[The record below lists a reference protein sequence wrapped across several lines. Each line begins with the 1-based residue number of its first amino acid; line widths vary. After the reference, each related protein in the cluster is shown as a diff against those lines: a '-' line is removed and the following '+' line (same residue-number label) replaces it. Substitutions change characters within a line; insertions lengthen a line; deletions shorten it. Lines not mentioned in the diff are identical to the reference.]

1 MDDKGAKKV
10 IKKIQIATEYAVK
23 VTAKSI
29 TDELV
34 IIEIV
39 DKLMTEEHIAMLT
52 QTVAEQLDRGAIN
65 IIVDLSKVKRI
76 NSSGLGSIISIYTSI
91 RNRNGTM
98 KIGGMNEFIKKV
110 LEITKLIEVFEIYE
124 SADEAIESYN
134 K

>member
-1 MDDKGAKKV
+1 MDDKMPKKV
-10 IKKIQIATEYAVK
+10 TKKIQIATEYAVR

-29 TDELV
+29 TDDLA

-39 DKLMTEEHIAMLT
+39 DKLMTEEHITMLS
-52 QTVAEQLDRGAIN
+52 QAVAEQLDSGAVN
-65 IIVDLSKVKRI
+65 IIIDLSKVKRI

-98 KIGGMNEFIKKV
+98 KIGGMNEFIQKV

-124 SADEAIESYN
+124 TADEAIESYE